1 MPNNSFILLNNRKK
15 YFKMKKNVFSILLLT
30 IYLFLYSPSIM
41 PQDTFS
47 IVAVDTVTGE
57 IGSAGASCVGPI
69 GGVGAF
75 ILSDV
80 IEQVGAIHTQASY
93 ISANQNYAHSLM
105 LLGLSPQQIIDS
117 LVANDAQNNPTIRQ
131 YGIVD
136 LTRNGESAAFTGIDC
151 LDYKGHATGNGYA
164 IQGNIL
170 LGEIIIDT
178 MKTIFLNT
186 QGPLA
191 DRLMKTLEA
200 AKIIGADTRCAPR
213 GTSSQSAFIKVV
225 RIGDNG
231 DFYLQE
237 IVPDSPVG
245 VDPIDILR
253 EQFNQWKDSLFN
265 TIDPFLSEILIDQD
279 TITADG
285 TSKANIMIEPKNNS
299 DTLLAS
305 GLEILLL
312 NTGEGT
318 LSDVT
323 DLGDGTYIAV
333 ITSPVAIGADT
344 VSATVIS
351 GTDTVTLFQKVFV
364 VYITPT
370 SVQSFDSPNPDLF
383 YLFQNYPQPFNPA
396 TTIKYQIPELSFVTL
411 KVFDLLGNEIATLV
425 KEKKQPGI
433 YKVSFNADG
442 LASGVYIYKLTAGNF
457 ATSKKLILLK

>member
-1 MPNNSFILLNNRKK
+1 MN
-15 YFKMKKNVFSILLLT
+15 KNVFSILFLT
-30 IYLFLYSPSIM
+30 LYLFLYSPGIM

-93 ISANQNYAHSLM
+93 ILANQNYAHSLM

-117 LVANDAQNNPTIRQ
+117 LIANDVQNNPTIRQ

-136 LTRNGESAAFTGIDC
+136 LTRNGESAAFTGINC
-151 LDYKGHATGNGYA
+151 LDYKGQITGNGYA

-170 LGEIIIDT
+170 LGELIINT

-213 GTSSQSAFIKVV
+213 GTSSQSSFIKVV
-225 RIGDNG
+225 RIGDGGNP
-231 DFYLQE
+231 YLQE

-245 VDPIDILR
+245 VDPIDLLR
-253 EQFNQWKDSLFN
+253 EQFDQWKVSLFS
-265 TIDPFLSEILIDQD
+265 TVDPFLSAVTIDSD
-279 TITADG
+279 SLPADG
-285 TSKANIMIEPKNNS
+285 TSQAVITIIPKNNS

-312 NTGEGT
+312 NTGEGK
-318 LSDVT
+318 LSDIT

-333 ITSPVAIGADT
+333 ITSPNSIGTDT

-351 GTDTVTLFQKVFV
+351 GTDTVTLFQKIFV

-370 SVQSFDSPNPDLF
+370 SVQSFDSPNPEIF

-396 TTIKYQIPELSFVTL
+396 TTIKYQIPELSFVTI
-411 KVFDLLGNEIATLV
+411 KVFDLLGNEIETLV
-425 KEKKQPGI
+425 NEKRQPGI
-433 YKVSFNADG
+433 YEVNFNADG
-442 LASGVYIYKLTAGNF
+442 LASGVYIYKLIAGNF
-457 ATSKKLILLK
+457 TSSKKLIILK

>member
-1 MPNNSFILLNNRKK
+1 MN
-15 YFKMKKNVFSILLLT
+15 KNIFSILFLT
-30 IYLFLYSPSIM
+30 MYLFLNSSSIF

-117 LVANDAQNNPTIRQ
+117 LVANDVQNNPTIRQ

-151 LDYKGHATGNGYA
+151 LDYKGHVTGNGYA

-213 GTSSQSAFIKVV
+213 GTSSQSSFIKVV
-225 RIGDNG
+225 RFGDGGNP
-231 DFYLQE
+231 YLQE

-245 VDPIDILR
+245 VDPIDLLR
-253 EQFNQWKDSLFN
+253 DQFDQWKASLFN
-265 TIDPFLSEILIDQD
+265 TVDPFLSDVTIDSD
-279 TITADG
+279 SLPANG
-285 TSKANIMIEPKNNS
+285 TSQAVINIIPKNNS

-305 GLEILLL
+305 GLEILLS

-318 LSDVT
+318 LSEVT
-323 DLGDGTYIAV
+323 DLGDGTYMAV
-333 ITSPVAIGADT
+333 ITSPVSIGADT

-351 GTDTVTLFQKVFV
+351 GTDTVTLYRKVVV

-370 SVQSFDSPNPDLF
+370 FAQSFDSPNPDIF

-396 TTIKYQIPELSFVTL
+396 TTIKYQIPELSFVTI
-411 KVFDLLGNEIATLV
+411 KVFDLLGNEIASLV

-433 YKVSFNADG
+433 YEVSFNADG
-442 LASGVYIYKLTAGNF
+442 LASGVYIYKLTAGKF
-457 ATSKKLILLK
+457 TASKKLILMK

>member
-1 MPNNSFILLNNRKK
+1 ME
-15 YFKMKKNVFSILLLT
+15 KNVFSILFLI

-47 IVAVDTVTGE
+47 IVAVDTITGE
-57 IGSAGASCVGPI
+57 IGSAGASCVGPF

-80 IEQVGAIHTQASY
+80 IEGMGAIHTQAFWVSE
-93 ISANQNYAHSLM
+93 NQQYAHSLM

-117 LVANDAQNNPTIRQ
+117 LVANDVQNNPTIRQ

-151 LDYKGHATGNGYA
+151 LDYKGHVTGNGYA

-178 MKTIFLNT
+178 MRTIFLNT

-200 AKIIGADTRCAPR
+200 AKIIGADTRCASR
-213 GTSSQSAFIKVV
+213 STSSQSSFIKVV
-225 RIGDNG
+225 RIGDGGNP
-231 DFYLQE
+231 YLQE

-245 VDPIDILR
+245 VDPIDLLR

-265 TIDPFLSEILIDQD
+265 SVDPFLSELYVDYD
-279 TITADG
+279 TIA
-285 TSKANIMIEPKNNS
+285 ANGSSQSRITLIPKNNS

-305 GLEILLL
+305 GLEILLS

-318 LSDVT
+318 LSGVT
-323 DLGDGTYIAV
+323 DLGNGTYTDT
-333 ITSPVAIGADT
+333 ITAPFYIGTDT
-344 VSATVIS
+344 ISATVIS
-351 GTDTVTLFQKVFV
+351 GTDTVALFQKVVV
-364 VYITPT
+364 VYTTPT
-370 SVQSFDSPNPDLF
+370 SVQSIDSPNPDIF

-396 TTIKYQIPELSFVTL
+396 TTIKYQIPEFSFVTV
-411 KVFDLLGNEIATLV
+411 KVFDLLGNEIVTLV
-425 KEKKQPGI
+425 NEKKLKGI
-433 YKVSFNADG
+433 YEVSFSADG

-457 ATSKKLILLK
+457 TTSKKLIILK

>member
-1 MPNNSFILLNNRKK
+1 
-15 YFKMKKNVFSILLLT
+15 MKKNVFSILFLI
-30 IYLFLYSPSIM
+30 IYLFLYSPGII

-93 ISANQNYAHSLM
+93 LSANQNYAHSLM

-117 LVANDAQNNPTIRQ
+117 LVANDVQNNPTIRQ

-151 LDYKGHATGNGYA
+151 LDYKGHVTGNGYA

-178 MKTIFLNT
+178 MRTIFLNT

-213 GTSSQSAFIKVV
+213 GTSSQSSFIKVV
-225 RIGDNG
+225 RIGDGGNP
-231 DFYLQE
+231 YLQE

-245 VDPIDILR
+245 VDPIDLLR

-265 TIDPFLSEILIDQD
+265 SVDPFLSELYVDYD
-279 TITADG
+279 TIA
-285 TSKANIMIEPKNNS
+285 ANGSSQSRITLIPKNNS

-305 GLEILLL
+305 GLEILLS

-318 LSDVT
+318 LSGVT
-323 DLGDGTYIAV
+323 DLGNGTYTDT
-333 ITSPVAIGADT
+333 ITAPFYIGTDT
-344 VSATVIS
+344 ISATVIS
-351 GTDTVTLFQKVFV
+351 GTDTVALFQKVVV
-364 VYITPT
+364 VYTTPT
-370 SVQSFDSPNPDLF
+370 SVQSIDSPNPDIF

-396 TTIKYQIPELSFVTL
+396 TTIKYQIPEFSFVTV
-411 KVFDLLGNEIATLV
+411 KVFDLLGNEIVTLV
-425 KEKKQPGI
+425 NEKKLKGI
-433 YKVSFNADG
+433 YEVSFSADG

-457 ATSKKLILLK
+457 TTSKKLIILK